1 MPTILNVLARAY
13 HRDLP
18 GIIRAT
24 LNDSGISD
32 EVINRR
38 ILGWDGEHVTIPIW
52 NRAGSRV
59 AFMEHWHADRI
70 GKPVNEVAPVELY
83 PWSLLGPVPKKV
95 YIAEGIQEAL
105 ILESQG
111 FGTVTATGTGR
122 VFKARDWG
130 SVLGRVKRVVLAY
143 PAGEQPARRKGEL
156 SRSKLIKLATRSLPH
171 AKRLRWPS
179 ESAGSAFSYF
189 VEAKHDQ
196 SDFKQLPLV

>member
-1 MPTILNVLARAY
+1 MPTILNALARAY

-32 EVINRR
+32 EVINHRM
-38 ILGWDGEHVTIPIW
+38 LGWDGEHITVPVW

-59 AFMEHWHADRI
+59 AFMEHWHADRV
-70 GKPVNEVAPVELY
+70 GKPANEVSPIELY
-83 PWSLLGPVPKKV
+83 PWPLLDPIPNRV
-95 YIAEGIQEAL
+95 YIAEGTHEAL

-111 FGTVTATGTGR
+111 FAAVTATGTGR
-122 VFKARDWG
+122 VFKTRDWG
-130 SVLGRVKRVVLAY
+130 PVLGRVKRVVLAY
-143 PAGEQPARRKGEL
+143 PAGEQPARRKDEL
-156 SRSKLIKLATRSLPH
+156 SRSKVIELAKRSLPH
-171 AKRLRWPS
+171 AKHLQWPS

-189 VEAKHDQ
+189 VKAKHDR